1 MKQEETKP
9 SLLRE
14 VRQRIAGG
22 IRARLNALS
31 PTERL
36 YVVFGMLAVMAVLL
50 LFSIWQTVRDIA
62 DRKENA
68 TIVIEHIDQP
78 IVITK
83 KDYSLTN
90 ENGNGERRNVKI
102 IRESNGFIKES
113 FDFSFFIDYIFLI
126 ITYPF
131 ILHFYSIFYMN
142 FSSK

>member
-1 MKQEETKP
+1 MKQRETKP

-14 VRQRIAGG
+14 VRQRMAEG
-22 IRARLNALS
+22 IRSRLDALS
-31 PTERL
+31 PSERL

-78 IVITK
+78 TVITK

-90 ENGNGERRNVKI
+90 ENANGERRNEEPEAGA
-102 IRESNGFIKES
+102 RRGLGQ
-113 FDFSFFIDYIFLI
+113 LI
-126 ITYPF
+126 PGGARQ
-131 ILHFYSIFYMN
+131 
-142 FSSK
+142 

>member
-14 VRQRIAGG
+14 VRQRITGD
-22 IRARLNALS
+22 IRSMLDALS

-90 ENGNGERRNVKI
+90 ENANGERRNEEP
-102 IRESNGFIKES
+102 RAGAMRGLSQ
-113 FDFSFFIDYIFLI
+113 LI
-126 ITYPF
+126 PGGARQ
-131 ILHFYSIFYMN
+131 
-142 FSSK
+142 

>member
-1 MKQEETKP
+1 MKQEERKP

-14 VRQRIAGG
+14 VRKIMAEG
-22 IRARLNALS
+22 IRSRLDALS

-62 DRKENA
+62 DRKENT

-90 ENGNGERRNVKI
+90 ENANGERRNEKSGTGA
-102 IRESNGFIKES
+102 RRGLGQ
-113 FDFSFFIDYIFLI
+113 LI
-126 ITYPF
+126 PGGARQ
-131 ILHFYSIFYMN
+131 
-142 FSSK
+142 

>member
-14 VRQRIAGG
+14 VRQRMAGG
-22 IRARLNALS
+22 IKARLDALS

-90 ENGNGERRNVKI
+90 ENENGNGEGRNEEPGAGARR
-102 IRESNGFIKES
+102 GLGQ
-113 FDFSFFIDYIFLI
+113 LI
-126 ITYPF
+126 PGGARQ
-131 ILHFYSIFYMN
+131 
-142 FSSK
+142 

>member
-1 MKQEETKP
+1 MKQTDTAISFFK
-9 SLLRE
+9 E
-14 VRQRIAGG
+14 VKQNVMGG
-22 IRARLNALS
+22 IRSRLDALS

-90 ENGNGERRNVKI
+90 ENGNGERRNEKPGAGA
-102 IRESNGFIKES
+102 RRGLGQ
-113 FDFSFFIDYIFLI
+113 LI
-126 ITYPF
+126 PGGARQ
-131 ILHFYSIFYMN
+131 
-142 FSSK
+142 

>member
-1 MKQEETKP
+1 MKQTDTAISFFK
-9 SLLRE
+9 E
-14 VRQRIAGG
+14 VKQNVMGG
-22 IRARLNALS
+22 IRSRLDALS
-31 PTERL
+31 PKERL

-90 ENGNGERRNVKI
+90 ENGNGEGRNEEPGAGARRGL
-102 IRESNGFIKES
+102 SQ
-113 FDFSFFIDYIFLI
+113 LI
-126 ITYPF
+126 PGGARQ
-131 ILHFYSIFYMN
+131 
-142 FSSK
+142 

>member
-1 MKQEETKP
+1 MKQEDTTKP

-14 VRQRIAGG
+14 AGQKIKGG
-22 IRARLNALS
+22 IRSRLDALS

-36 YVVFGMLAVMAVLL
+36 CVVFGMLAVMAVLQ
-50 LFSIWQTVRDIA
+50 LFCIWQTVRDIA

-90 ENGNGERRNVKI
+90 ENANGERR
-102 IRESNGFIKES
+102 KEGVRAGA
-113 FDFSFFIDYIFLI
+113 DARRGLGQLI
-126 ITYPF
+126 PGGAR
-131 ILHFYSIFYMN
+131 
-142 FSSK
+142 K

>member
-1 MKQEETKP
+1 MKQEDSTKP
-9 SLLRE
+9 SLLKD
-14 VRQRIAGG
+14 VRQRMSGRV
-22 IRARLNALS
+22 RASLDALS

-36 YVVFGMLAVMAVLL
+36 CVVFGMLAIMAVLL

-90 ENGNGERRNVKI
+90 ENGNGERR
-102 IRESNGFIKES
+102 KEGVRAGA
-113 FDFSFFIDYIFLI
+113 DARRGLGQLI
-126 ITYPF
+126 PGGARQ
-131 ILHFYSIFYMN
+131 
-142 FSSK
+142 

>member
-14 VRQRIAGG
+14 VRQRMAEG
-22 IRARLNALS
+22 IRSRLDALS

-36 YVVFGMLAVMAVLL
+36 YVVLGMLAVMAVLL
-50 LFSIWQTVRDIA
+50 LFCIWQTVRDIA

-90 ENGNGERRNVKI
+90 ENGNGEGRNEEPGAGARRGL
-102 IRESNGFIKES
+102 SQ
-113 FDFSFFIDYIFLI
+113 LI
-126 ITYPF
+126 PGGARQ
-131 ILHFYSIFYMN
+131 
-142 FSSK
+142 

>member
-1 MKQEETKP
+1 MKQTDTAISFFK
-9 SLLRE
+9 E
-14 VRQRIAGG
+14 VKQNVMGG
-22 IRARLNALS
+22 IRSRLDALS

-90 ENGNGERRNVKI
+90 ENGNGERRNEEPGAGA
-102 IRESNGFIKES
+102 RRGLGQ
-113 FDFSFFIDYIFLI
+113 LI
-126 ITYPF
+126 AGGARQ
-131 ILHFYSIFYMN
+131 
-142 FSSK
+142 

>member
-14 VRQRIAGG
+14 VGQRITGG
-22 IRARLNALS
+22 IRSRLDALS

-90 ENGNGERRNVKI
+90 ENGNGERRNEEP
-102 IRESNGFIKES
+102 RAGARRGLGQ
-113 FDFSFFIDYIFLI
+113 LI
-126 ITYPF
+126 PGGARQ
-131 ILHFYSIFYMN
+131 
-142 FSSK
+142 

>member
-1 MKQEETKP
+1 MKQTDTAISFFK
-9 SLLRE
+9 E
-14 VRQRIAGG
+14 VKQNVMGG
-22 IRARLNALS
+22 IRSRLDALS

-90 ENGNGERRNVKI
+90 GNGNGERRNEEPGAGARRVL
-102 IRESNGFIKES
+102 GQ
-113 FDFSFFIDYIFLI
+113 LI
-126 ITYPF
+126 PGGARQ
-131 ILHFYSIFYMN
+131 
-142 FSSK
+142 

>member
-1 MKQEETKP
+1 MKQTDTAISFFK
-9 SLLRE
+9 E
-14 VRQRIAGG
+14 VKQNVMGG
-22 IRARLNALS
+22 IRSRLDALS

-90 ENGNGERRNVKI
+90 ENGNGERRNEEPGAGA
-102 IRESNGFIKES
+102 RRGLGQ
-113 FDFSFFIDYIFLI
+113 LI
-126 ITYPF
+126 PGGARQ
-131 ILHFYSIFYMN
+131 
-142 FSSK
+142 

>member
-1 MKQEETKP
+1 MKQTDTAISFFK
-9 SLLRE
+9 E
-14 VRQRIAGG
+14 VKQNVMGG
-22 IRARLNALS
+22 IRSRLDALS

-90 ENGNGERRNVKI
+90 ENGNGEGRNEEPGAGARRGL
-102 IRESNGFIKES
+102 SQ
-113 FDFSFFIDYIFLI
+113 LI
-126 ITYPF
+126 PGGARQ
-131 ILHFYSIFYMN
+131 
-142 FSSK
+142 

>member
-1 MKQEETKP
+1 MKQEDSTKH
-9 SLLRE
+9 SLLKE
-14 VRQRIAGG
+14 LRQKIKGG
-22 IRARLNALS
+22 IRSRLDALS

-90 ENGNGERRNVKI
+90 EKGNGERRNEEPGAGS
-102 IRESNGFIKES
+102 RRSLGQ
-113 FDFSFFIDYIFLI
+113 LI
-126 ITYPF
+126 PGGARP
-131 ILHFYSIFYMN
+131 
-142 FSSK
+142 

>member
-9 SLLRE
+9 SLVRE
-14 VRQRIAGG
+14 VRQRMGEG
-22 IRARLNALS
+22 ISSRLDALS

-62 DRKENA
+62 DGKENA

-90 ENGNGERRNVKI
+90 ENGNGERRNEEP
-102 IRESNGFIKES
+102 RAGARRGLGQ
-113 FDFSFFIDYIFLI
+113 LI
-126 ITYPF
+126 PGGARQ
-131 ILHFYSIFYMN
+131 
-142 FSSK
+142 

>member
-14 VRQRIAGG
+14 VRQRMAGG
-22 IRARLNALS
+22 IRSRLDVLS

-62 DRKENA
+62 DR
-68 TIVIEHIDQP
+68 P

-90 ENGNGERRNVKI
+90 DNGNGEGRNEEPGAGARR
-102 IRESNGFIKES
+102 GL
-113 FDFSFFIDYIFLI
+113 DQLI
-126 ITYPF
+126 PGGARQ
-131 ILHFYSIFYMN
+131 
-142 FSSK
+142 

>member
-1 MKQEETKP
+1 MKQTDTAISFFK
-9 SLLRE
+9 E
-14 VRQRIAGG
+14 VKQNVMGG
-22 IRARLNALS
+22 IRSRLDALS

-90 ENGNGERRNVKI
+90 ENGNGEGRNEEPGAGARR
-102 IRESNGFIKES
+102 GLGQ
-113 FDFSFFIDYIFLI
+113 LI
-126 ITYPF
+126 PGGARQ
-131 ILHFYSIFYMN
+131 
-142 FSSK
+142 

>member
-1 MKQEETKP
+1 MKQTDTAISFFK
-9 SLLRE
+9 E
-14 VRQRIAGG
+14 VKQNVMGG
-22 IRARLNALS
+22 IRSRLDALS

-36 YVVFGMLAVMAVLL
+36 CVVFGMLAVMAVLL

-90 ENGNGERRNVKI
+90 KNANGERRNEEPGAGA
-102 IRESNGFIKES
+102 RRGLGQ
-113 FDFSFFIDYIFLI
+113 LI
-126 ITYPF
+126 PGGARQ
-131 ILHFYSIFYMN
+131 
-142 FSSK
+142 

>member
-1 MKQEETKP
+1 MKQEETKT

-14 VRQRIAGG
+14 VRQRMAGG
-22 IRARLNALS
+22 IRSRLDALT

-90 ENGNGERRNVKI
+90 ENGNGEGRNEEPGAGARRGL
-102 IRESNGFIKES
+102 SQ
-113 FDFSFFIDYIFLI
+113 LI
-126 ITYPF
+126 PGGARQ
-131 ILHFYSIFYMN
+131 
-142 FSSK
+142 

>member
-14 VRQRIAGG
+14 VRQRMGEG
-22 IRARLNALS
+22 IRSRLDALS

-62 DRKENA
+62 DGKENA

-90 ENGNGERRNVKI
+90 ENGNGERRNEEP
-102 IRESNGFIKES
+102 RAGARRGLGQ
-113 FDFSFFIDYIFLI
+113 LI
-126 ITYPF
+126 PGGARQ
-131 ILHFYSIFYMN
+131 
-142 FSSK
+142 

>member
-14 VRQRIAGG
+14 VRQRMAGG
-22 IRARLNALS
+22 IRSRLDALS

-36 YVVFGMLAVMAVLL
+36 CVVFGMLAIMAVLL

-90 ENGNGERRNVKI
+90 ENGNGERR
-102 IRESNGFIKES
+102 KEGVRAGAGARR
-113 FDFSFFIDYIFLI
+113 DLGQLI
-126 ITYPF
+126 PGGARQ
-131 ILHFYSIFYMN
+131 
-142 FSSK
+142 

>member
-1 MKQEETKP
+1 MKQEDSTKP
-9 SLLRE
+9 SLLKD
-14 VRQRIAGG
+14 VRQRMSGRV
-22 IRARLNALS
+22 RASLDALS

-90 ENGNGERRNVKI
+90 ENGNGERRNEEPGAGA
-102 IRESNGFIKES
+102 RRDLGQ
-113 FDFSFFIDYIFLI
+113 LI
-126 ITYPF
+126 PGGARQ
-131 ILHFYSIFYMN
+131 
-142 FSSK
+142 

>member
-9 SLLRE
+9 SLLKE
-14 VRQRIAGG
+14 VEQRMTGG
-22 IRARLNALS
+22 IRSRLDVLS

-90 ENGNGERRNVKI
+90 ESGNGERRNEEPGAGA
-102 IRESNGFIKES
+102 RRGLGQ
-113 FDFSFFIDYIFLI
+113 LI
-126 ITYPF
+126 PGGARQ
-131 ILHFYSIFYMN
+131 
-142 FSSK
+142 

>member
-1 MKQEETKP
+1 MKQEERKP

-14 VRQRIAGG
+14 VRKRMAEG
-22 IRARLNALS
+22 IRSRLDALS

-90 ENGNGERRNVKI
+90 ENANGERRNE
-102 IRESNGFIKES
+102 ESGTGARRGLGQ
-113 FDFSFFIDYIFLI
+113 LI
-126 ITYPF
+126 PGGARQ
-131 ILHFYSIFYMN
+131 
-142 FSSK
+142 

>member
-1 MKQEETKP
+1 MKQEDSTKP
-9 SLLRE
+9 SLLKD
-14 VRQRIAGG
+14 VRQRMSGRV
-22 IRARLNALS
+22 RASLDALS

-36 YVVFGMLAVMAVLL
+36 CVVFGMLAIMAVLL

-90 ENGNGERRNVKI
+90 ENANGERR
-102 IRESNGFIKES
+102 KEGVRAGA
-113 FDFSFFIDYIFLI
+113 DARRGLGQLI
-126 ITYPF
+126 PGGARQ
-131 ILHFYSIFYMN
+131 
-142 FSSK
+142 